1 MHLNFLVEVDV
12 KFGAMLGVLRN
23 EARKNPINLSSG
35 SVLIG
40 SFDAQK
46 KEKKRIIRNFE
57 VICTL
62 LHPPFVQLDF
72 TSIAIDLPIANF
84 NNEHLLHG
92 FFLEEYPM

>member
-12 KFGAMLGVLRN
+12 KFGVMLGVSRN

-46 KEKKRIIRNFE
+46 KEKKKIMRNFE

-72 TSIAIDLPIANF
+72 TSIAIDLPKGNF